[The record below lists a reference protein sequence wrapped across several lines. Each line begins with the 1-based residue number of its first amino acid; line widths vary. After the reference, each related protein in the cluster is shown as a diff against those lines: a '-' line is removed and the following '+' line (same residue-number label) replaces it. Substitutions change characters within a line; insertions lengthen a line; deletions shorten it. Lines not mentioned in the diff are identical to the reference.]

1 MRKTN
6 AWKYIEPSKIIKRLI
21 QTFFIVFYYLKH
33 SAVLL
38 FKFVFKNQIGNIIAF
53 GNTVPVY
60 CFCFSTTVDP
70 QGALLVDL
78 TVCNT
83 LWRSA
88 EKTILWFDSLSAVG
102 LRSPHPEE
110 LHLNSALLLLTKCKL
125 FYKNISFT
133 SIKNLTTNFFFFSP
147 YLMKLSSGL
156 PVHENCNWVK
166 HCK

>member
-6 AWKYIEPSKIIKRLI
+6 AWKYIEPSKIIMRLI

-53 GNTVPVY
+53 GNTVY

-110 LHLNSALLLLTKCKL
+110 LHLNSALLFLTKCKL

-133 SIKNLTTNFFFFSP
+133 SIKNLTTNFFFLFP
-147 YLMKLSSGL
+147 LFNEALQRLTCTWKLQLSQAL
-156 PVHENCNWVK
+156 
-166 HCK
+166 